1 MGFISPSFVP
11 REKEN
16 LTYQIVVSFSEYV
29 FMKGLVRLHETP
41 SISENSLIT
50 LAIIRRRQK
59 LSGFY
64 GALHRALDISKPIK

>member
-11 REKEN
+11 SEKEN

-41 SISENSLIT
+41 TISENSL
-50 LAIIRRRQK
+50 AIIRRKQK